1 MPDIWRG
8 TTALITGASR
18 GIGAAFA
25 DELAG
30 RGADLLLV
38 ARNAADLEAVAAR
51 ARGRGVRVE
60 VIPADLA
67 MPEAPGNVASQVAG
81 LGWTVDHLINNAG
94 VGVHGYFVSDG
105 PERHLQTIDVNVR
118 AVTELAARFLP
129 GMVSRRRGGMLNVSS
144 EAAFQGLAWLPV
156 YSGTKAYVLTWSE
169 AVWASLRGTGVRC
182 CCLLPGPVD
191 TAFFDH
197 NDLNARPPAFL
208 MQSAGAVARAGIRA
222 YQADR
227 SLVHSSW
234 LFGFLATTTRLV
246 PRSVAARM
254 GMLYARRVSVDKR

>member
-8 TTALITGASR
+8 TTVLITGASR

-30 RGADLLLV
+30 RGADLVLV

-51 ARGRGVRVE
+51 ARARGVRVE
-60 VIPADLA
+60 VILSDLS
-67 MPEAPGNVASQVAG
+67 MPEAPADVVRQVAG
-81 LGWTVDHLINNAG
+81 LGCTIDHLINNAG

-118 AVTELAARFLP
+118 AVTELAARFLS
-129 GMVSRRRGGMLNVSS
+129 GMVDRRRGGVLNVSS
-144 EAAFQGLAWLPV
+144 ESAFQGLAWLPV

-191 TAFFDH
+191 TSFFDH
-197 NDLNARPPAFL
+197 NDLNVRPPKFL
-208 MQSAGAVARAGIRA
+208 MQSAATVARAGIRG
-222 YQADR
+222 YEADR
-227 SLVHSSW
+227 SQVHSSW
-234 LFGFLATTTRLV
+234 LFGFVANTTRLV
-246 PRSVAARM
+246 PRSVAARF
-254 GMLYARRVSVDKR
+254 GMLYAQRKSENKR

>member
-1 MPDIWRG
+1 MPDLWRG

-25 DELAG
+25 DALAA

-38 ARNAADLEAVAAR
+38 ARNAADLEQVATRAR
-51 ARGRGVRVE
+51 AQGVRAE

-67 MPEAPGNVASQVAG
+67 VPEAPANIASQVAG
-81 LGWTVDHLINNAG
+81 LGYTVDHLINNAG
-94 VGVHGYFVSDG
+94 VGVHGYFVDG
-105 PERHLQTIDVNVR
+105 APENHLQTVDINVR
-118 AVTELAARFLP
+118 AVTELTARFLP
-129 GMVSRRRGGMLNVSS
+129 GMVSRRRGGVINVAST
-144 EAAFQGLAWLPV
+144 AAFQGLAWLPV
-156 YSGTKAYVLTWSE
+156 YSGTKAYVLTWNE

-197 NDLNARPPAFL
+197 NDLTSRPPAFL
-208 MQSAGAVARAGIRA
+208 MQSAAKVARAGLRG
-222 YQADR
+222 YEGDR
-227 SLVHSSW
+227 SQINSSW
-234 LFGFLATTTRLV
+234 LFGFLASTTRLV

-254 GMLYARRVSVDKR
+254 GMFYARRAPGKKV